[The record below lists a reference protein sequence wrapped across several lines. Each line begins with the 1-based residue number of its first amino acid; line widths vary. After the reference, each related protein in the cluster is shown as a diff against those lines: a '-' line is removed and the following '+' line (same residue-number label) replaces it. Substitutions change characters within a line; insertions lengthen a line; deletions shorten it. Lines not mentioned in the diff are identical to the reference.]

1 MTRWNTVRKVV
12 CLRCKEEFETK
23 AHNQKRCV
31 NCQADHH
38 KEYWQK
44 YRDENI
50 NSGVG
55 SGNAQGFGKDHHTF
69 KSGIG
74 IFRRIKLDSI
84 SVFNC
89 EKCGKDLS
97 QLIPDKKN
105 GRYFWCVHH
114 IDGNRENNELYNLQ
128 LLCKRC
134 RQLEHNCISNL
145 PN

>member
-1 MTRWNTVRKVV
+1 MTRWNTVRKFV
-12 CLRCKEEFETK
+12 CSCGKEVETK
-23 AHNQKRCV
+23 AQNQKRC
-31 NCQADHH
+31 ADCRKDYQKDYAKKYT
-38 KEYWQK
+38 KEK
-44 YRDENI
+44 RI
-50 NSGVG
+50 TGLG
-55 SGNAQGFGKDHHTF
+55 SGNAQGVGTDHHSF

-74 IFRRIKLDSI
+74 IFKRIKLESM

-114 IDGNRENNELYNLQ
+114 IDGNRENNSLDNLQ

-134 RQLEHNCISNL
+134 HQLEHNCIDNL